1 MPPSSVVDPLPIYYH
16 STPSAPRCVQ
26 ARAELQEDF
35 ESKHGILPSRL
46 RFTIWA
52 YQSPSEPIKEDMF
65 DDRPNSNA
73 PAGAGPDTGIEE
85 DIRTLRRKL
94 ECLGEVRNA

>member
-1 MPPSSVVDPLPIYYH
+1 MPPSSVVDPLPIHYRF
-16 STPSAPRCVQ
+16 TPSAPRRVQ
-26 ARAELQEDF
+26 ALAELQEDS
-35 ESKHGILPSRL
+35 ESKHGMLPSRL

-52 YQSPSEPIKEDMF
+52 YQSPGKPIKEDMF

-73 PAGAGPDTGIEE
+73 PAGAGPDIGIEE

-94 ECLGEVRNA
+94 ECLGEVRNT